1 MKSMLVVLAFVL
13 TACQQSPAPSFP
25 DRVASAEALEET
37 PEGARFVAALVQE
50 HSESINAFAGE
61 CYASSNLEHD
71 VFTLVA
77 DVGTDG
83 SFGNVVVQPETAQTL
98 CYAEKVGTLRTGA
111 PRPPDFADRP
121 LPLVIN
127 VTYDK

>member
-1 MKSMLVVLAFVL
+1 MKGILVVLVFVL
-13 TACQQSPAPSFP
+13 AACQQAAAPSFQ

-50 HSESINAFAGE
+50 HGESINAFAGE
-61 CYASSNLEHD
+61 CYGSSDLEHD

-83 SFGNVVVQPETAQTL
+83 SFGNVVVQPESVQTL
-98 CYAEKVGTLRTGA
+98 CYAERVGSLRTGA
-111 PRPPDFADRP
+111 PRPADFADRP
-121 LPLVIN
+121 LPLVMN